1 MSNILNTL
9 SYSKFLERRKEFTMN
24 YSEVGGTFDRDIYS
38 ILKSR
43 QRFKVVEDMILDI
56 GEETT
61 PDKPLEVRDIIIKDK
76 KTLMMEQQ
84 DKKAEK
90 KVEKKD
96 EKKVEKKDEKKV
108 DKKVVID
115 DKKVVIDD
123 KKVVIDD
130 SEKEFLFASKP
141 QIEPEE
147 LKDSHQAT
155 FKNETKEILQEDKNK
170 KRIIITPDALEESK
184 AKSPRKKKS

>member
-90 KVEKKD
+90 KDDKKDDKKVEKKD
-96 EKKVEKKDEKKV
+96 EKKVEKKVEK
-108 DKKVVID
+108 
-115 DKKVVIDD
+115 IDD

>member
-96 EKKVEKKDEKKV
+96 DKKVEKKVEKKDEKKV
-108 DKKVVID
+108 